1 MKVKDED
8 AGERGGDG
16 VEESLVRLDES
27 VGWGQVECEKNV
39 MDGDDLKA

>member
-16 VEESLVRLDES
+16 VEESLVRHDEP
-27 VGWGQVECEKNV
+27 VGWSRLNV
-39 MDGDDLKA
+39 RRM